1 MIPIRIAGTQPS
13 QGFNYTNIFES
24 QPTLQNITSNINPNK
39 RRLLNQDE
47 DGYEENRVTK
57 TRKLKIYSLENK
69 LDIIDYAKVIG
80 NRAAGREFNVAES
93 SIREWRKNESKIK
106 DNYKKELL
114 KNSESNELLRA
125 REILSQQLDTQ
136 LIDFINAKNGKVTWY
151 DIKYKAEELE
161 CQYKCVTQVD
171 IIKTPI
177 NMGWVSRFMKRVTT
191 KIPHVPP
198 PSNSNHNLVH
208 NNQNNNNNNNIQN
221 GNVSQDINNGNQ
233 IPPSSILQLLNI
245 HHQRV
250 PLPTTT
256 NNSNN
261 IQNSQPFI
269 IDQNVIATLVHQFN
283 LQKQQ
288 QQQQQNC
295 ILNALLA
302 SQQTTPNKLSINY
315 SPSSI
320 FTLNNNNPTPGT
332 TSTPSI
338 TTPTPTTNTM
348 GNRNNNNNNNGIGNQ
363 VNPLHLQSL
372 LQVENLNILQ
382 LINNL
387 TNGKIGNF
395 PYLGVSP
402 TTNDTTSSSS
412 SSSSATTTPSIV
424 GGSNIIS
431 SSTPSPF
438 DSPSIKHPLNSNNNN
453 NILKSFLSQGRDIS
467 EIQRMILNTNVM
479 ISGTNNGS
487 SNNNVDNTNDMICTK
502 KSMLHNSRRK
512 GYPPKKASSCNSSM
526 KNGCMRSER
535 LFDKQEHEEM
545 IKQSD
550 TEDSLGGCDSS
561 GKTSDLD
568 SVGSENRKM
577 EVDGIENGNND
588 SNNSSNS

>member
-1 MIPIRIAGTQPS
+1 MIPIRIAGTQPP
-13 QGFNYTNIFES
+13 QGFNYTNIFDS
-24 QPTLQNITSNINPNK
+24 PPTLQNISTNINPNK
-39 RRLLNQDE
+39 RRLSNHDE

-114 KNSESNELLRA
+114 KNSESNELLKA

-171 IIKTPI
+171 ITKTPI

-208 NNQNNNNNNNIQN
+208 NNQNNNNIQN

-233 IPPSSILQLLNI
+233 ILPSSILQLLNI
-245 HHQRV
+245 HQQRV
-250 PLPTTT
+250 PPTT
-256 NNSNN
+256 NNNNN

-269 IDQNVIATLVHQFN
+269 LDQNVIATLVHQFN

-320 FTLNNNNPTPGT
+320 FTLNNNTTTPATTSTSSIT
-332 TSTPSI
+332 TSTPPT
-338 TTPTPTTNTM
+338 TTPM
-348 GNRNNNNNNNGIGNQ
+348 GNSNNNNNGIGNQ

-382 LINNL
+382 LISNL
-387 TNGKIGNF
+387 TNGKVGNF
-395 PYLGVSP
+395 PYLGVSS

-412 SSSSATTTPSIV
+412 SSSATTPSIV
-424 GGSNIIS
+424 GSNNIIS
-431 SSTPSPF
+431 SSTPSPY

-453 NILKSFLSQGRDIS
+453 NILKNFLSQGRDIS
-467 EIQRMILNTNVM
+467 DIQRMILNTNVM

-487 SNNNVDNTNDMICTK
+487 SNNNLDSSNDMICTK
-502 KSMLHNSRRK
+502 KSMLQNSKRK
-512 GYPPKKASSCNSSM
+512 GYPPKKTSSSSSNSSS
-526 KNGCMRSER
+526 KNGCKRNEK

-577 EVDGIENGNND
+577 EVDGMDSNSIENGNND
-588 SNNSSNS
+588 SNNCSNP